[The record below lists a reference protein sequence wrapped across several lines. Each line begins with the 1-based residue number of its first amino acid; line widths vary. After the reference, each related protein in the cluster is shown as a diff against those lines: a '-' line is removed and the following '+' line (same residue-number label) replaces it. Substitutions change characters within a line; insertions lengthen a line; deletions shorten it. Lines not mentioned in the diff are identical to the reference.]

1 MAVGKG
7 SILRAANAG
16 RAQSAVLTPLDS
28 AEMRT
33 KFMTEIREEAA
44 ENESKKTAEGTVQ
57 TADSRAG
64 QSNRTGAGAG
74 NVSTWKEIFLPDTL
88 TFICRHFLLLQNGL
102 SKGVQ
107 SGKRQ

>member
-1 MAVGKG
+1 MKYQVQENCLT
-7 SILRAANAG
+7 IYLPREVDHHNA
-16 RAQSAVLTPLDS
+16 
-28 AEMRT
+28 E
-33 KFMTEIREEAA
+33 EIRREAD
-44 ENESKKTAEGTVQ
+44 VQ

-107 SGKRQ
+107 SGKTAVKE